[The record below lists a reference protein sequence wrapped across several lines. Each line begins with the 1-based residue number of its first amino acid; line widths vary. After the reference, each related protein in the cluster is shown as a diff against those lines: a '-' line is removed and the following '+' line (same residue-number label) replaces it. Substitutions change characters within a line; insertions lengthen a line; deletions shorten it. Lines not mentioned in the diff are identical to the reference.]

1 VTVWEQE
8 RALARTT
15 VGWGL
20 GSMVGGLVLARAL
33 RRRPGWRAFGLQ
45 HAGWGAVDL
54 GIAVVA
60 DRLQDRRMGRHFDP
74 YAAAALEAE
83 RAKLFRVLW
92 INGLADA
99 AYVALGAAL
108 TQSRRPEAAGAGAA
122 VAIQGA
128 FLLLHDAHYAW
139 RTRPGRHR
147 PGYRS
152 GRSG

>member
-20 GSMVGGLVLARAL
+20 GSMAVGLVLARAL

-54 GIAVVA
+54 GIALVA
-60 DRLQDRRMGRHFDP
+60 GRLQDRRMRRHPDP

-92 INGLADA
+92 INVLADA
-99 AYVALGAAL
+99 GYVALGAGL
-108 TQSRRPEAAGAGAA
+108 TRNRRPEAAGAGAA
-122 VAIQGA
+122 VVIQGA
-128 FLLLHDAHYAW
+128 FLLLHDAHHAW
-139 RTRPGRHR
+139 RTRPVRR
-147 PGYRS
+147 RSGYRS
-152 GRSG
+152 GRDG